1 LIRLLFALLLSAP
14 LLAADDEKAAG
25 HSLHG
30 EAFNE
35 GPRQQAYLIPG
46 MGNVTFAVTTKV
58 PEAQQFFT
66 QGVAQLHSFYYFESE
81 RSFRQAA
88 ALDPDLALAYWGMA
102 MANVNN
108 EKRAKEFLARAE
120 KLKDKASPRERLW
133 INFLAEW
140 YKNASG
146 DKRAR
151 ASIKALETIVS
162 DFPEEVEAK
171 AFLAWACFH
180 FNDKGL
186 AISSHQAVDSI
197 IADVLRANPMHP
209 GAHHYRI
216 HLWDAEKAARGT
228 SSASLFGPS
237 APGIA
242 HAWHMPGHIWTK
254 LHRYGDAA
262 QQQEA
267 SARVDHAQMIRDRT
281 MPYQIHNY
289 VHNNQWCMQD
299 LMYVGRVRDA
309 IAIGENLIEIPRHPK
324 LNKIEDGGQAS
335 REGRSR
341 LFEVLVKWELWDEL
355 LARSATYLAPSGND
369 DDEVKRLR
377 AVGAAS
383 FAKNDREAGERCIA
397 ALEALEKKARP
408 APEAKKDE
416 AKKDEAKKEEAKKE
430 EPKPEEPAKTEPKKE
445 EPKKDDKKKGGGGKL
460 KPIENAL
467 AELRGLAEEDP
478 KKALDLFG
486 KCDDLRK
493 EVLAH
498 AQLRA
503 GEKEKA
509 EKTAKQA
516 ADGADG
522 QAIPLACYAEILL
535 ELGKQK
541 EAGDAWKKLAP
552 IVRHADKNLPVL
564 NRLEALAAQVKVDL
578 PADKTAVPQ
587 IEKLGPLAW
596 SPPPAP
602 GVVLPDADGAMIS
615 VKPLSH
621 TPVLLIF
628 YLGSKC
634 AHCVQQLGKFA
645 SVAADFQKENIQVIA
660 VSSETR
666 EQLSQQRAAKGSD
679 PYPFTL
685 LADPSLQTFKDFRC
699 FDDFE
704 KTPLHGTFLV
714 DADKSGQARIR
725 WQDISY
731 DPFMDAP
738 FLLAECKRLLSL
750 K

>member
-1 LIRLLFALLLSAP
+1 LRALFAFLIAVP
-14 LLAADDEKAAG
+14 LLADDETKAG
-25 HSLHG
+25 HSIHG

-46 MGNVTFAVTTKV
+46 MGNVSFPVTTQV

-66 QGVAQLHSFYYFESE
+66 QGVAQLHSFYYFEAE

-108 EKRAKEFLARAE
+108 EKRAKEFLSRAE
-120 KLKDKASPRERLW
+120 KLKDKAGARERLW
-133 INFLAEW
+133 IAFLVEW
-140 YKNASG
+140 YKNPSG

-151 ASIKALETIVS
+151 ASIKALETIVAEHP
-162 DFPEEVEAK
+162 DDVEAK

-186 AISSHQAVDSI
+186 AISSHTAVDSI

-216 HLWDAEKAARGT
+216 HLWDGEKASRGT
-228 SSASLFGPS
+228 PSALLFGPS

-267 SARVDHAQMIRDRT
+267 AARVDHAQMIRDRT

-309 IAIGENLIEIPRHPK
+309 VAIGENLIEIPRHPK
-324 LNKIEDGGQAS
+324 LNRIEDGGHAG

-355 LARSATYLAPSGND
+355 IARSTGFLAPSGND

-377 AVGAAS
+377 ALGAAY
-383 FAKNDREAGERCIA
+383 FAKSDAESGWICIA
-397 ALEALEKKARP
+397 GLEALLRKARGKP
-408 APEAKKDE
+408 FDDQEEKDE
-416 AKKDEAKKEEAKKE
+416 KKKEE
-430 EPKPEEPAKTEPKKE
+430 T
-445 EPKKDDKKKGGGGKL
+445 KKGREKKT

-467 AELRGLAEEDP
+467 AELKGLAEPDP
-478 KKALDLFG
+478 KAALDHFAT
-486 KCDDLRK
+486 CEDLGK
-493 EVLAH
+493 EVLAR

-516 ADGADG
+516 AEAAEG
-522 QAIPLACYAEILL
+522 QALPWLAYTELLL
-535 ELGKQK
+535 ELGKRK
-541 EAGDAWKKLAP
+541 EAGEAWTKIAP
-552 IVRHADKNLPVL
+552 VLRHADPGLPAL
-564 NRLEALAAQVKVDL
+564 RRLEEFAGSLKVDL
-578 PADKTAVPQ
+578 PADKPVIEQ

-596 SPPPAP
+596 KPPAAP
-602 GVVLPDADGAMIS
+602 SWNPQAGEEDPFRQGNCGG
-615 VKPLSH
+615 
-621 TPVLLIF
+621 TPVLALF

-645 SVAADFQKENIQVIA
+645 VLAGEFKNANIALVA
-660 VSSETR
+660 VSSETP
-666 EQLSQQRAAKGSD
+666 EQLSKQRAAKGGD
-679 PYPFTL
+679 PYPFPL
-685 LADPSLQTFKDFRC
+685 VADSSLRVFKAYRC
-699 FDDFE
+699 YDDFE
-704 KTPLHGTFLV
+704 RTPLHGTFLI
-714 DADKSGQARIR
+714 DTDRAGQARIR

-731 DPFMDAP
+731 DPFMEAQ
-738 FLLAECKRLLSL
+738 FLLEECRRLLSL
-750 K
+750 R